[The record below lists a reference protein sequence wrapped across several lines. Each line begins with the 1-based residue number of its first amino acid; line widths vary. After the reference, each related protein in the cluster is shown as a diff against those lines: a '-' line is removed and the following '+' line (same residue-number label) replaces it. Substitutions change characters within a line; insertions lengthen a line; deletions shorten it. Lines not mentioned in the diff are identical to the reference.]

1 MQKIS
6 NSDSNENSTA
16 AKELSSVSKTPP
28 PVISIV
34 SKKKAGKTT
43 FIVKLIQEMKT
54 RGYKVGTLKHDIHNF
69 DIDHEGKDTYK
80 HKQAGSDT
88 VVISSPWRV
97 AVIKDVD
104 EEQTVDQLVA
114 SYFMDMDIVI
124 TEGYKNANKPQIEI
138 FRDCAHKCLIYQK
151 GETSPIIAIASNV
164 ELDMDVPVYNINDIR
179 GIAELI
185 ENRFLKN

>member
-1 MQKIS
+1 
-6 NSDSNENSTA
+6 
-16 AKELSSVSKTPP
+16 
-28 PVISIV
+28 
-34 SKKKAGKTT
+34 
-43 FIVKLIQEMKT
+43 MKT

-138 FRDCAHKCLIYQK
+138 FRD
-151 GETSPIIAIASNV
+151 
-164 ELDMDVPVYNINDIR
+164 
-179 GIAELI
+179 
-185 ENRFLKN
+185 